1 VTPLSL
7 VLQLPAP
14 PPLPPVPPIPPIP
27 DVVILPPWMTLPPP
41 VVTLISI
48 AFIAGVTLVLFP
60 LMRALAR
67 RIEGKGGAAE
77 LAQQVEDLRER
88 VREVEV
94 LQGRVV
100 ELEERLDFTERLLS
114 QRAPDSLRGGH

>member
-1 VTPLSL
+1 MILASVL
-7 VLQLPAP
+7 LQLPAP
-14 PPLPPVPPIPPIP
+14 PPVPPLPPIP
-27 DVVILPPWMTLPPP
+27 DVMILPPWMTLPPP

-48 AFIAGVTLVLFP
+48 SFIAGVTLVLFP

-67 RIEGKGGAAE
+67 RIEGRGGAAE

-94 LQGRVV
+94 LQGRVI
-100 ELEERLDFTERLLS
+100 ELEERLDFTERLLA
-114 QRAPDSLRGGH
+114 QRVPDSLRGDH

>member
-1 VTPLSL
+1 MTLLSMA
-7 VLQLPAP
+7 LQVPAP
-14 PPLPPVPPIPPIP
+14 PPIPPMPPIP
-27 DVVILPPWMTLPPP
+27 DMVLLPPWMTLPPP

-60 LMRALAR
+60 LMRAVAR

-77 LAQQVEDLRER
+77 LVQQVEDLRER

-94 LQGRVV
+94 LQGRVI
-100 ELEERLDFTERLLS
+100 ELEERLDFTERLLA
-114 QRAPDSLRGGH
+114 QRVPDSLRGDH